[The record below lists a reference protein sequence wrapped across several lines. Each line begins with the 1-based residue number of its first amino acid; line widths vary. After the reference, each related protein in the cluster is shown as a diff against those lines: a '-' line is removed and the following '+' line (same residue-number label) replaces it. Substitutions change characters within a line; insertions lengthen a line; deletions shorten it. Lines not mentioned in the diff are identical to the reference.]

1 MALTNAEKQKR
12 WRDRRDALAKHKH
25 AEAMAKE
32 GRLRNQPDQSSP
44 DTALEDK
51 EIKEEIA
58 RLQQECDEHESFI
71 ETLEEELFDV
81 EDNHDHDRVTER
93 GCSFCGKHP
102 KKVPYGYF
110 KASPAHG
117 GGFII
122 GKFGTICFEC
132 IEEFVK
138 LREDMWNRGHAMAF
152 VDDERKPKQ

>member
-1 MALTNAEKQKR
+1 MVLTNAEKQKR
-12 WRDRRDALAKHKH
+12 WRDRRNALAKH

-32 GRLRNQPDQSSP
+32 RTLRNQSDQSSP
-44 DTALEDK
+44 DTGLED
-51 EIKEEIA
+51 EEIA

-110 KASPAHG
+110 KPSPAHG
-117 GGFII
+117 GGFNVGDQ
-122 GKFGTICFEC
+122 GKPATGAQNINY
-132 IEEFVK
+132 
-138 LREDMWNRGHAMAF
+138 RQQ
-152 VDDERKPKQ
+152 ERPARQS

>member
-1 MALTNAEKQKR
+1 MVLTNAEKQKR
-12 WRDRRDALAKHKH
+12 WRDRRNALAKH

-32 GRLRNQPDQSSP
+32 RTLRNQSDQSSP
-44 DTALEDK
+44 DTGLEDE

-93 GCSFCGKHP
+93 GCSSCGKHP
-102 KKVPYGYF
+102 KRVPYGYF
-110 KASPAHG
+110 KPSPAHG

-152 VDDERKPKQ
+152 VDDEGKPKQ

>member
-71 ETLEEELFDV
+71 ETLEEELFDA

-102 KKVPYGYF
+102 KML
-110 KASPAHG
+110 
-117 GGFII
+117 
-122 GKFGTICFEC
+122 FGVQF
-132 IEEFVK
+132 
-138 LREDMWNRGHAMAF
+138 
-152 VDDERKPKQ
+152 

>member
-12 WRDRRDALAKHKH
+12 WRDRRDALAKH

-71 ETLEEELFDV
+71 ETLEEELFDA

-93 GCSFCGKHP
+93 RCSFCGKHP

-110 KASPAHG
+110 KPSPAHG
-117 GGFII
+117 GGFNVGDQ
-122 GKFGTICFEC
+122 GKPATGAQNINY
-132 IEEFVK
+132 
-138 LREDMWNRGHAMAF
+138 RQQ
-152 VDDERKPKQ
+152 ERPARQS

>member
-12 WRDRRDALAKHKH
+12 WRDRGNALAKH

-32 GRLRNQPDQSSP
+32 GRLRNQPGQPSP
-44 DTALEDK
+44 DTGLEDK

-81 EDNHDHDRVTER
+81 EDNHDNDRVTER

-110 KASPAHG
+110 KPSPAHG

-122 GKFGTICFEC
+122 GKFGSICFEC

-138 LREDMWNRGHAMAF
+138 LREDMWNRGHATTY
-152 VDDERKPKQ
+152 VDDQGKPKR